1 MRQTSGT
8 ARTAAST
15 LTGKNPSPWK
25 IRKVWPAPMAN
36 ALSRAR
42 ARAAS
47 SLPDQRTSRLPEASQ
62 KASPKRMPGNRA
74 HQRFVEVFHG
84 LDKMRLAEDEVG
96 GVRLDDGHHGEF
108 HGSAPAGRATQSMV
122 GRRKVISR
130 PHSRPILLLTTLPS
144 TFRLPRGSR
153 IGGRASPA
161 MWDAI
166 ACDRE
171 VPAVLT
177 IFDRLIPRANCPRR
191 RRTMSGK
198 DFIAGSPAHANRP
211 AIWRG

>member
-15 LTGKNPSPWK
+15 LTGKNPSPRK

-108 HGSAPAGRATQSMV
+108 HGSAPAGCSYAIHGRPPEGDFKPPQAADFAPYHAATHVSASTRVSNTWTSITGDV
-122 GRRKVISR
+122 GRDCMGKTSRK
-130 PHSRPILLLTTLPS
+130 
-144 TFRLPRGSR
+144 F
-153 IGGRASPA
+153 PA
-161 MWDAI
+161 A
-166 ACDRE
+166 
-171 VPAVLT
+171 
-177 IFDRLIPRANCPRR
+177 
-191 RRTMSGK
+191 
-198 DFIAGSPAHANRP
+198 
-211 AIWRG
+211 